1 MKTPTVPQSSVTEP
15 EFTVL
20 HREAHRLLRLNRA
33 TPDMRWIGRAISVA
47 LAAGELPA
55 AATVFPCVMTRA
67 PAGGARL
74 LALTGL
80 EHGNNLF
87 VDAQGHWSGDYLPA
101 VLRTWPFRLLAQP
114 AEPGTHLIAV
124 HRPAL
129 NVGEGDPLFD
139 ENGQE
144 MPWLQDILR
153 SLTALDAA
161 TASTA
166 AAVAALDEAG
176 LLQERTLQAML
187 PDGRQMELTGFLSVD
202 EARLNAL
209 EPAKAGELHACGAL
223 SLAYLQ
229 LLSLRK
235 FRSLMDRAALQE
247 PAQAA

>member
-1 MKTPTVPQSSVTEP
+1 MKTPSVPQTSVSEP

-20 HREAHRLLRLNRA
+20 HRDAHRLLRLNRA
-33 TPDMRWIGRAISVA
+33 TPDMRWIGRAVSVA

-67 PAGGARL
+67 PEGGARL
-74 LALTGL
+74 VAITGL

-101 VLRTWPFRLLAQP
+101 VLRTWPFRLLEQP
-114 AEPGTHLIAV
+114 EQGVHLIAV
-124 HRPAL
+124 HKPAL

-153 SLTALDAA
+153 ELTALDAA

-176 LLQERTLQAML
+176 LLQERSLQAMM

-235 FRSLMDRAALQE
+235 FRSLMDRAALPQ
-247 PAQAA
+247 PAPAA

>member
-1 MKTPTVPQSSVTEP
+1 MKTPPVPQRSVTEH

-33 TPDMRWIGRAISVA
+33 TPDMRWIGQAISVS

-67 PAGGARL
+67 PEGGARL
-74 LALTGL
+74 LAITGL

-101 VLRTWPFRLLAQP
+101 VLRTWPFRLLHQP
-114 AEPGTHLIAV
+114 AEQGVHLIAV
-124 HRPAL
+124 HKPAL

-144 MPWLQDILR
+144 MPWLQEILR
-153 SLTALDAA
+153 ELTALEAA

-176 LLQERTLQAML
+176 LLQERSLQAMM

-235 FRSLMDRAALQE
+235 FRALMDRAALPQ